1 MRKSLCLL
9 LALLMLAGLA
19 ACGRT
24 AEKAEAP
31 VSGEL
36 RPGWIP
42 TEFPFPEGLR
52 SEYGVN
58 FAEGRIY
65 LSARRDGEHLIS
77 VYDTLTDAWS
87 ELHFDNAGLGQYARA
102 GAPSLAEGTLWALLN
117 TDSPNGQELLR
128 IDLASGA
135 GERLPIDIEPGGNS
149 ETSSR
154 SFAGVFALGKD
165 EALLYDWDNAYRV
178 DASARLLETIPGLT
192 ELDGSRAGERFY
204 TNHLAGGARPL
215 DLASLR
221 YGAAVDLSVGQFVS
235 DRGNILCSLD
245 DGRAVGIYDPASGE
259 TRLLFTWMDAALDMA
274 SLGGGV
280 AFENEKAEIWYPAAR
295 GYVRLTEGMIP
306 AKQELVLA
314 SHGYESQYAD
324 QILYFNHTDP
334 EYRITVRHL
343 EAAEGAAY
351 DRQMIELATQG
362 GVDLLD
368 TSLLPGS
375 ALDGRV
381 LEDLLPYLDADPDI
395 GREDFIR
402 PLLSAMLRRGGLY
415 ELQPRFTLVTM
426 ATHASL
432 FPGRESWTYDAVE
445 RLAAEHPEYNL
456 FYAGRDREVLLDAFL
471 KLATAEYVDY
481 DRAVCTFESES
492 FKRGLRFVRNLRA
505 AGDERPALLV
515 SQEDAAGDSFFC
527 RRLLEDEDYVYCGFP
542 ETGGNGSC
550 FMRLGAG
557 GTPYDESTGGFI
569 RLGMMANAE
578 HKEAAWRFLKQLL
591 TRTEEPV
598 DYGIPVLRATFEKA
612 LACSLETWSGRSE
625 RFGGYEYFT
634 EGDAE
639 RLRELVY
646 GTGKLAHD
654 DAPLLEI
661 LNTEARLYFEGVKTL
676 DEAAA
681 SIQSRAGLYV
691 AEQYG

>member
-24 AEKAEAP
+24 AERTEAP

-58 FAEGRIY
+58 YAEGRIY
-65 LSARRDGEHLIS
+65 MSARRDGEHLIS
-77 VYDTLTDAWS
+77 VYDTLTDTWS

-135 GERLPIDIEPGGNS
+135 GERLPIGIEPGGNS

-165 EALLYDWDNAYRV
+165 EALLCDWDNAYRV

-192 ELDGSRAGERFY
+192 ELDGSRAGDRFY
-204 TNHLAGGARPL
+204 TNHPAGGARPL

-245 DGRAVGIYDPASGE
+245 DGRAVGIYDPAGGE
-259 TRLLFTWMDAALDMA
+259 TRLLFTWMDTALDMS

-280 AFENEKAEIWYPAAR
+280 AFENEKGEIWYPAAR

-306 AKQELVLA
+306 AKQEMVLA

-381 LEDLLPYLDADPDI
+381 LENLLPYLDADPEI

-402 PLLSAMLRRGGLY
+402 PLLGAMLRRGGLY
-415 ELQPRFTLVTM
+415 EIQPRFTLVTM
-426 ATHASL
+426 ATHAAL

-445 RLAAEHPEYNL
+445 RLAAEHAEYNL
-456 FYAGRDREVLLDAFL
+456 FFAGRDREVLLDAFL
-471 KLATAEYVDY
+471 KMTTAEYVDY
-481 DRAVCTFESES
+481 DRAVCAFESES
-492 FKRGLRFVRNLRA
+492 FKHGLRFVRDLRA

-542 ETGGNGSC
+542 ETSGNGSC

-569 RLGMMANAE
+569 RLGMMASSE

-625 RFGGYEYFT
+625 AFGGYEYFT

-646 GTGKLAHD
+646 GTEKLAHD

-661 LNTEARLYFEGVKTL
+661 LNTEARLYFEGAKTL